1 MTDRINEPGE
11 GPASRRVP
19 DALAKWKAEAAA
31 ASPALEEVRLDQNEK
46 LVVPFTTSVVEVALH
61 YLDFASL
68 PGYVRCNGPGCLL
81 CRIGR
86 KEDTR
91 DLWPV
96 YVVAARAVG
105 VLPVP
110 GNMRPQALK
119 PQLIG
124 VLKRLKADERPLL
137 AIRKLDRYRF
147 SVSTLPLQKGADDG
161 ADVIADFLER
171 YESGAID
178 LGCVYP
184 RLSNEQVTALPEVAT
199 VLKVRGI
206 QP

>member
-1 MTDRINEPGE
+1 MNEPGAA
-11 GPASRRVP
+11 PASRQVT
-19 DALAKWKAEAAA
+19 DALAKWKAEAAVA
-31 ASPALEEVRLDQNEK
+31 AAALEEVRLDQNEK
-46 LVVPFTTSVVEVALH
+46 LVVPFSTSVVEVALH
-61 YLDFASL
+61 YLDYATL

-96 YVVAARAVG
+96 YDVVARAVG

-124 VLKRLKADERPLL
+124 VLERLKADERLLL

-161 ADVIADFLER
+161 ADVIADFMER
-171 YESGAID
+171 YEAGAVD
-178 LGCVYP
+178 LCCIYP

-199 VLKVRGI
+199 ILKVRGD